1 MGAGAAALVADAGRR
16 MPADLYVVAPPLE
29 LSARTEVRVASS
41 SWTCSRLSAGLA
53 ALVVTGVCDLVA
65 ELITIRNRHGNTV
78 STA

>member
-1 MGAGAAALVADAGRR
+1 MGVSTAALVADAERR
-16 MPADLYVVAPPLE
+16 MPADWYAAAPPLE
-29 LSARTEVRVASS
+29 LSAQTEVRVASS

-65 ELITIRNRHGNTV
+65 ELITIRNRHGSTV